1 MSKNKISIIFGII
14 FLLSANNSL
23 AFQQDYTPN
32 DPNIIYQSYFDLINI
47 KPSWSNDLEI
57 NKEVIV
63 AVLDSGIDLDHPD
76 LKNNLWTNM
85 GEIPNDG
92 IDNDGNSYIDD
103 VNGWDFIDSDNIP
116 EPEIDGEYDYTAVN
130 HGTVIAGIIAAE
142 ANNSG
147 IVGIA
152 PDSKIMPLRI
162 LNEKGAGNTL
172 VLSQAIEY
180 AAENGAD
187 IINLSLV
194 GSAYND
200 DLKQAIIDAN
210 NKGIVIIAAS
220 GNEEE
225 LGLNLNKEPQYPVC
239 DIGNINRVFG
249 VAAVDRYKELT
260 SFSNYG
266 KNCIDISAPG
276 TGFYSTVFHDSSDSR
291 FSKYYDSGWSGTSAA
306 APIISATAALI
317 KMNYPELRPDA
328 IYRILSSSTSE
339 LKTNNPL
346 NYKELGSGLIDIGN
360 ALNKAEEYINQEI
373 GLVLAPEA
381 GSEPKILIL
390 DNDGSIKSSFM
401 AYADNFYGGVN
412 IAVGDVNGDGIDE
425 IVTAPLAGGG
435 PHIRV
440 FNKNGKV
447 LYQFMAYA
455 DNFYGGVNIAIGD
468 VNRDGIDEI
477 VTAPLAGGGPHIR
490 VFNKNGKVLYQ
501 FMAYADNFYGGVNI
515 AIGDVKNSGID
526 NIITAPYS
534 NHIPEIKV
542 FKKSRMIHKFLAYDQ
557 SITGGI
563 KLTVG
568 DINDDNWKEII
579 TVPDNNTPIIKLFN
593 FKGRN
598 KGEFLVYSKY
608 LKTGIDIKA
617 KDYSGDGIHELLTLP
632 NKGSSALF
640 KIYDDI
646 GLEKN
651 TFYLIDGDNKEGYN
665 FDVLVN

>member
-1 MSKNKISIIFGII
+1 VSKNKISIILGII

-23 AFQQDYTPN
+23 AFQKDYTPN

-47 KPSWSNDLEI
+47 EPSWSNDLVI
-57 NKEVIV
+57 NKEIVV

-103 VNGWDFIDSDNIP
+103 INGWDFVDSDNIA
-116 EPEIDGEYDYTAVN
+116 EPDIDGEYDYTAVN

-142 ANNSG
+142 ANDSG

-172 VLSQAIEY
+172 VLSQAINY
-180 AAENGAD
+180 AIENGAD

-194 GSAYND
+194 GSAYNN

-225 LGLNLNKEPQYPVC
+225 LGLDLNKNPQYPVC
-239 DIGNINRVFG
+239 DIGSINRVFG
-249 VAAVDRYKELT
+249 VAAVDKYKELT

-266 KNCIDISAPG
+266 KDCIDISAPG
-276 TGFYSTVFHDSSDSR
+276 TEFYSTVFHDSSDNR
-291 FSKYYDSGWSGTSAA
+291 FSKYYNSGWSGTSAA

-317 KMNYPELRPDA
+317 KMNYPDLRPDA

-339 LKTNNPL
+339 LKTTNPL
-346 NYKELGSGLIDIGN
+346 NYKELGSGLINIGD
-360 ALNKAEEYINQEI
+360 ALNKAEQYVNQEI

-390 DNDGSIKSSFM
+390 DNEGNIKSSFM
-401 AYADNFYGGVN
+401 AYSPDFYGGVN

-425 IVTAPLAGGG
+425 IITAPLEGGG
-435 PHIRV
+435 PHVRV
-440 FNKNGKV
+440 FDKTGKV
-447 LYQFMAYA
+447 LDQFMAYA
-455 DNFYGGVNIAIGD
+455 DNFYGGVNIAVGD
-468 VNRDGIDEI
+468 VR
-477 VTAPLAGGGPHIR
+477 
-490 VFNKNGKVLYQ
+490 
-501 FMAYADNFYGGVNI
+501 
-515 AIGDVKNSGID
+515 NSGIV

-542 FKKSRMIHKFLAYDQ
+542 FKNGRSIHRFLAYDK
-557 SITGGI
+557 SITGGV

-568 DINDDNWKEII
+568 DINNDNWKEII
-579 TVPDNNTPIIKLFN
+579 TVPDNNTPTIKLFN

-598 KGEFLVYSKY
+598 KGEFLAYSKY

-617 KDYSGDGIHELLTLP
+617 RDYSGDGIPELLTLP
-632 NKGSSALF
+632 NKGSSSLF
-640 KIYDDI
+640 KIYDDN

-651 TFYLIDGDNKEGYN
+651 TFYLIDGDNKEGYH